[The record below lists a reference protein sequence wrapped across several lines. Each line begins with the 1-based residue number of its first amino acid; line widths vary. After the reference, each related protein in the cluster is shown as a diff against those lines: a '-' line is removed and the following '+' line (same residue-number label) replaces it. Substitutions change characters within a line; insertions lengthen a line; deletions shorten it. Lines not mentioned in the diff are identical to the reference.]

1 MSAPVVPS
9 ELDLLDILITQQEK
23 LFLARTQHSQ
33 EVRAGC
39 VDVLPGGV
47 TSSWQDAPPGTVWV
61 DHGHGSRIV
70 DVDGNSYVDL
80 HGGFGVNLVGHAH
93 PAIVAAVSERVRKG
107 THFAQPVEDSV
118 VVAREL
124 ARRFELPMW
133 RYNNSGTEST
143 MDAVHL
149 MRVAT
154 GRSVIVKVEGTYHG
168 HHDSV
173 QVSVYPDEEAV
184 GPPERPNTVPVGT
197 AVPRVMTDL
206 TVVVPFGDLGA
217 VERVLADHPDQVAGM
232 IVEPIMMNIGLIPAP
247 PGYLAGLRE
256 LLHRHGA
263 YLAYDEVKTGFGI
276 AAGGAVEWSGVI
288 PDLICLAKALGG
300 GLPCGAIGGTR
311 ELMALVADGTYE
323 QVGTFN
329 GNPLTMAAARSVVT
343 EILTDDAYRHFD
355 HLRQVMVSGAEDVLR
370 RYELPGYVQAF
381 GAKGAV
387 IFHEQLRDYRDFL
400 GYPDQWGNAHW
411 IYQHN
416 GGVFLPPWGKCEQW
430 TVSVQHSEDDVR
442 WFVANLEIMAAAL
455 RESGAKRVST
465 REEA

>member
-1 MSAPVVPS
+1 MPTPVVPS
-9 ELDLLDILITQQEK
+9 YPDILDRLIAEQEK
-23 LFLARTQHSQ
+23 HFLARTERSQ
-33 EVRAGC
+33 RLRAEC
-39 VDVLPGGV
+39 SDVLAGGV
-47 TSSWQDAPPGTVWV
+47 TSSWQDAPPGTVWI
-61 DHGHGSRIV
+61 DRGDGSRIV

-80 HGGFGVNLVGHAH
+80 HGGFGVNLCGHAH
-93 PAIVAAVSERVRKG
+93 PAIVAAVSDRVRAG
-107 THFAQPVEDSV
+107 THFAQPVQDAV

-154 GRSVIVKVEGTYHG
+154 GRPVVIKVEGTYHG

-173 QVSVYPDEEAV
+173 QVSVYPSPDEI
-184 GPPERPNTVPVGT
+184 GPACRPNTVPVGT
-197 AVPRVMTDL
+197 AVPRAMTDL
-206 TVVVPFGDLGA
+206 TVVVPFGDLAA
-217 VERVLADHPDQVAGM
+217 VERALAEYPDQVAGM
-232 IVEPIMMNIGLIPAP
+232 IVEPVMMNIGLIPAP

-263 YLAYDEVKTGFGI
+263 YLAFDEVKTGFGI
-276 AAGGAVEWSGVI
+276 AAGGAVEWSGVT

-300 GLPCGAIGGTR
+300 GLPCGAIGGTPG
-311 ELMALVADGTYE
+311 LMALIADGTYE

-329 GNPLTMAAARSVVT
+329 GNPLTMAAARAVVS

-355 HLRQVMVSGAEDVLR
+355 RLRHIMVSGALDVLH
-370 RYELPGYVQAF
+370 RYGLPGYVQAF

-387 IFHEQLRDYRDFL
+387 IFHDRLYNYRDFL
-400 GYPDQWGNAHW
+400 SYPDQWGNAHW

-430 TVSVQHSEDDVR
+430 TVSVQHSEEDAR
-442 WFVANLEIMAAAL
+442 RFVTNLETMAAAL
-455 RESGAKRVST
+455 RRQST
-465 REEA
+465 VEAT

>member
-9 ELDLLDILITQQEK
+9 DLDVLDTLIDEQEK
-23 LFLARTQHSQ
+23 LFLARTQGSQ
-33 EVRAGC
+33 RMRDEC
-39 VDVLPGGV
+39 IDVMPGGV
-47 TSSWQDAPPGTVWV
+47 TSSWQDAPPGTVWI

-93 PAIVAAVSERVRKG
+93 PAIVAAVSDRVRKG
-107 THFAQPVEDSV
+107 THFAQPTEDSV

-124 ARRFELPMW
+124 ARRFGLPMW
-133 RYNNSGTEST
+133 RFNNSGTEST
-143 MDAVHL
+143 MDAIHL

-154 GRSVIVKVEGTYHG
+154 GRPVIIKVEGTYHG

-173 QVSVYPDEEAV
+173 QVSVYPSADEV
-184 GPPERPNTVPVGT
+184 GPAERPHGVPVGT
-197 AVPRVMTDL
+197 AVPRAMTRL
-206 TVVVPFGDLGA
+206 TVVVPFGDLAA
-217 VERVLADHPDQVAGM
+217 VDRVLTDYRGEVAGM
-232 IVEPIMMNIGLIPAP
+232 ILEPIMMNIGLIPAP
-247 PGYLAGLRE
+247 PGYLAELRE

-263 YLAYDEVKTGFGI
+263 YLAFDEVKTGLGI
-276 AAGGAVEWSGVI
+276 AAGGAVEWSGVT

-311 ELMALVADGTYE
+311 ELMALIAEGAYE

-329 GNPLTMAAARSVVT
+329 GNPLTMAANRSVVI

-355 HLRQVMVSGAEDVLR
+355 KLRQIMVVGAQEVLR
-370 RYELPGYVQAF
+370 RYELPGYVSAY

-387 IFHEQLRDYRDFL
+387 IFHDQLCDYRDFL
-400 GYPDQWGNAHW
+400 NYPDQWGNAHW

-430 TVSVQHSEDDVR
+430 TVSVQHSEEDVR
-442 WFVANLEIMAAAL
+442 RFVSNLETMAAAL
-455 RESGAKRVST
+455 RASSRLPGA
-465 REEA
+465 